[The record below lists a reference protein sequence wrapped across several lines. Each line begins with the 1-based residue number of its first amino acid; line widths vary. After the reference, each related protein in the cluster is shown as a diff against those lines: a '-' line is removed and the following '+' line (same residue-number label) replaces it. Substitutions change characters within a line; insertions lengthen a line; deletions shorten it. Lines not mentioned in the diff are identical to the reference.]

1 MEQFTD
7 TPLQTIIKAYP
18 YFEYADSDD
27 TTAFFNSLNSLG
39 QQYLD
44 WFNGTP
50 LGVYTDPSIS
60 GPLLDWI
67 ANNLWGI
74 HRPVISTSSTFV
86 LAGWGSFAWG
96 EEAYGAMNYIQSG
109 TAQTATDDI
118 YKRLLTWILYLGD
131 GKQMSIQWLR
141 RRIAR
146 FIYGADGGDIDIG
159 LIANI
164 NIAIPSKSIITG
176 AWNSMSWDLLPWDGG
191 GSVTATTK
199 HALSIS
205 VPNNNGIGPIFA
217 DLANG
222 GHLPLPFQLS
232 YEVIVS

>member
-74 HRPVISTSSTFV
+74 YRPVISTSSTFV

-96 EEAYGAMNYIQSG
+96 EEAYGTMNYIQSG
-109 TAQTATDDI
+109 TAQIATDDI

-164 NIAIPSKSIITG
+164 NIAIPSKSIVTG

-217 DLANG
+217 DLLSG
-222 GHLPLPFQLS
+222 GYLPLPFQLS

>member
-7 TPLQTIIKAYP
+7 TPLQTIIKASP

-44 WFNGTP
+44 WFNDTP

-74 HRPVISTSSTFV
+74 YRPVISTSSTFV
-86 LAGWGSFAWG
+86 LAGYNSFA
-96 EEAYGAMNYIQSG
+96 YNTLPYDSMNYIQSG
-109 TAQTATDDI
+109 TAQIATDDI

-164 NIAIPSKSIITG
+164 NIAIPSKSIVTG

-191 GSVTATTK
+191 GSVTATAK

-217 DLANG
+217 DLVNG
-222 GHLPLPFQLS
+222 GYLPLPFQLS
-232 YEVIVS
+232 YEVNIS

>member
-44 WFNGTP
+44 WFNDTP

-74 HRPVISTSSTFV
+74 YRPVISTSSTFV

-96 EEAYGAMNYIQSG
+96 EEAYGTMNYIQSG
-109 TAQTATDDI
+109 TAQIATDDI

-146 FIYGADGGDIDIG
+146 FIYGVDGADIDIG
-159 LIANI
+159 LITNI
-164 NIAIPSKSIITG
+164 NIQANAGTVVTG
-176 AWNSMSWDLLPWDGG
+176 AWGTLAWGIVPWAE
-191 GSVTATTK
+191 SRK
-199 HALSIS
+199 
-205 VPNNNGIGPIFA
+205 VPRIKNHSLIITVPQNNGVGQIFA
-217 DLANG
+217 DLVNG
-222 GHLPLPFQLS
+222 GYLPLPFQLS